1 MADKETKSV
10 SEITSE
16 IRKINYS
23 QSKSKV
29 LFNQLMERVQ
39 QGVTPS
45 EYREIQNTV
54 TNAKKYYASKKT
66 LADDYSSAFGD
77 FGGLAKDDNM
87 NTYINNMKVFEKV
100 LKDNPAIVPIDPNED
115 PKQSAFNAY
124 YSDLYSLG
132 EGTSGRQM
140 YDRLT
145 ESYQNQAM
153 AGMNLADL
161 NYQSQ
166 AMEQARTVKSI
177 TDQIKSERM
186 ARLKA
191 GMSESQIANQDMQML
206 MSNVNALNENA
217 RMLNQQ
223 RSQGQMNY
231 DLAKDQAY
239 DAYLEQANMRGQN
252 AVAMAAA
259 DAGDAGKQT
268 SKILAQMY
276 PNGGYSTEDYENL
289 YGFIINS
296 TNNKNQS

>member
-54 TNAKKYYASKKT
+54 TNAKNYYASQKT
-66 LADDYSSAFGD
+66 FDDDFSSAFGD
-77 FGGLAKDDNM
+77 LGWIAKDDNM

-132 EGTSGRQM
+132 DGTSGRQM

-217 RMLNQQ
+217 TMLGQQ
-223 RSQGQMNY
+223 RLEARVGKNTAQDEAY
-231 DLAKDQAY
+231 LAYLDQAN
-239 DAYLEQANMRGQN
+239 ARGQN
-252 AVAMAAA
+252 AAAFYAA
-259 DAGDAGKQT
+259 DSGNAYWATIQNMRAKYGTDASKWTAEAYTEEQKLTTGQPAG
-268 SKILAQMY
+268 
-276 PNGGYSTEDYENL
+276 N
-289 YGFIINS
+289 
-296 TNNKNQS
+296 